1 MNVSTSIWQCE
12 LGFGRVGSALRA
24 SGITRFG
31 AAANYVKSLPYGRT
45 FQPADA
51 LSILRERRGTCSTK
65 HALLALAAGE
75 MESFSVELMLCFF
88 DMNERTTRGVG
99 RVLKTYGLASV
110 PEAHCYL
117 RIDGSPYDFTG
128 LPQSTESPLDN
139 ILSEEVVPPHEL
151 LAEKAIR
158 HRAYIPPLA
167 TQHTFD
173 PSLARPPP
181 SKSTHPLSTL
191 RPTTRLRATP

>member
-1 MNVSTSIWQCE
+1 MNVSRSIWQRE
-12 LGFGRVGSALRA
+12 LGFGRVGTALRA

-31 AAANYVKSLPYGRT
+31 AAANYVKLLPYGRT
-45 FQPADA
+45 FQPADP
-51 LSILRERRGTCSTK
+51 LSILREHRGTCSTK
-65 HALLALAAGE
+65 HALLAVAAGE
-75 MESFSVELMLCFF
+75 MGSFSVELMLCFF

-99 RVLKTYGLASV
+99 RVLKTYGLTSV

-128 LPQSTESPLDN
+128 LPRSTESPLDN

-158 HRAYIPPLA
+158 HRAYIRTWAKHHNL
-167 TQHTFD
+167 D
-173 PSLARPPP
+173 PEVVWQAR
-181 SKSTHPLSTL
+181 
-191 RPTTRLRATP
+191 

>member
-31 AAANYVKSLPYGRT
+31 VAANYVKSLPYGRP
-45 FQPADA
+45 FQPADP

-65 HALLALAAGE
+65 HALLALAAEE
-75 MESFSVELMLCFF
+75 METFSVELMLCFF

-99 RVLKTYGLASV
+99 RVLKTYGLTSI

-117 RIDGSPYDFTG
+117 RIGGSPYDFTG
-128 LPQSTESPLDN
+128 LPQSTESPLAN
-139 ILSEEVVPPHEL
+139 IFSDEVVAPHAL
-151 LAEKAIR
+151 LPRKATR
-158 HRAYIPPLA
+158 HPADVRPWSIHN
-167 TQHTFD
+167 TVD
-173 PSLARPPP
+173 PQM
-181 SKSTHPLSTL
+181 
-191 RPTTRLRATP
+191 

>member
-1 MNVSTSIWQCE
+1 MNVSRSIWQCE
-12 LGFGRVGSALRA
+12 LSFGRVGSALRA
-24 SGITRFG
+24 SGLTQFG

-45 FQPADA
+45 FQPADP
-51 LSILRERRGTCSTK
+51 LSILREHRGTCSTK

-75 MESFSVELMLCFF
+75 MGSFSVELMLCFF

-99 RVLKTYGLASV
+99 RVLKTYGLTSI

-139 ILSEEVVPPHEL
+139 IFSEEVVTPREL
-151 LAEKAIR
+151 LAEKAAR
-158 HRAYIPPLA
+158 HRAYIRALA
-167 TQHTFD
+167 KQHNFD
-173 PSLARPPP
+173 PEVVWQARE
-181 SKSTHPLSTL
+181 KCIETLSTHVG
-191 RPTTRLRATP
+191 